1 MTRFALARHPEPMT
15 TAAPSPRDAR
25 PEDIEQLLPLWA
37 SLFDQGPPLLDTWV
51 DHAKAWFGRSVDA
64 RETAVFPVID
74 IDGRIVA
81 CAIGTLETGVPNPQS
96 PRGRAARLSNVVTL
110 PEHRG
115 RGFGTALVDVVIEW
129 ARSIDADRVDLSTTP
144 QGQRIYERA
153 GFRLTSAPRMKLPLE
168 IS

>member
-1 MTRFALARHPEPMT
+1 M
-15 TAAPSPRDAR
+15 
-25 PEDIEQLLPLWA
+25 
-37 SLFDQGPPLLDTWV
+37 
-51 DHAKAWFGRSVDA
+51 
-64 RETAVFPVID
+64 FPVIA
-74 IDGRIVA
+74 IDGRVVA

-129 ARSIDADRVDLSTTP
+129 ARSIDADRVDLSATP

-153 GFRLTSAPRMKLPLE
+153 GFRLTTALRMKLPLE
-168 IS
+168 DI

>member
-37 SLFDQGPPLLDTWV
+37 SLSDQEPPLLDSWV
-51 DHAKAWFGRSVDA
+51 DHARAWFVRTVDA
-64 RETAVFPVID
+64 REAAAFPVID

-115 RGFGTALVDVVIEW
+115 RGFGTALVNVVIEW
-129 ARSIDADRVDLSTTP
+129 ARGIDADRVDLSTTP
-144 QGQRIYERA
+144 LGQRIYERA